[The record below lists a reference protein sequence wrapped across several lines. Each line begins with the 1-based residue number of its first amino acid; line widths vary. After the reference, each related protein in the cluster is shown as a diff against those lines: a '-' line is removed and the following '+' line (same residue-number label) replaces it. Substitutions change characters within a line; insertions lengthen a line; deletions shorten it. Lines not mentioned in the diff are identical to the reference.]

1 MSFIEVK
8 HLLENH
14 PELGLRVA
22 AGESGLDRHVVTI
35 DVNRPGLAL
44 AGFYKNFASDRIQ
57 VFGKGEHSYLLECTE
72 QERNRIKAE
81 FFRYKFPAL
90 IFTHDSKPPAAFTEM
105 ADKSSTPLLISSL
118 STHNFIVYFT
128 RIITEELA
136 PSTSLHGVLIDVFG
150 VGIILMGASG
160 IGKSETALELVERGH
175 RLVAD
180 DIVNVKCV
188 GNTDL
193 YGISSDMIEHHME
206 LRGIGIINV
215 KDLFGV
221 GAIRDRKR
229 IELVIL
235 LEDWEPGK
243 EYERLGLEEQT
254 VDILGVSVPRLLI
267 PVRPGRNIPVLIET
281 AAMNQRSIRMGYH
294 AARELSNKI
303 NAEIQKKMSRDST
316 GP

>member
-1 MSFIEVK
+1 
-8 HLLENH
+8 
-14 PELGLRVA
+14 
-22 AGESGLDRHVVTI
+22 
-35 DVNRPGLAL
+35 
-44 AGFYKNFASDRIQ
+44 
-57 VFGKGEHSYLLECTE
+57 
-72 QERNRIKAE
+72 
-81 FFRYKFPAL
+81 
-90 IFTHDSKPPAAFTEM
+90 
-105 ADKSSTPLLISSL
+105 
-118 STHNFIVYFT
+118 
-128 RIITEELA
+128 
-136 PSTSLHGVLIDVFG
+136 
-150 VGIILMGASG
+150 
-160 IGKSETALELVERGH
+160 
-175 RLVAD
+175 
-180 DIVNVKCV
+180 
-188 GNTDL
+188 
-193 YGISSDMIEHHME
+193 MIEHHME